1 MFQEGACI
9 LSGAESTFVY
19 CKVQGGWKTSCQCC
33 DVLHS
38 SSSATFRQDLLRP
51 SIVDFFSCIRS
62 MSNATMLSL
71 QPPFSAEEYSVRL
84 ASVQQSMVKEQLDIL
99 IITEPENIYYMTGYQ
114 TVGAPEVQALMVAK
128 DGNMYF
134 LTRKLEVTNAYRSNL
149 KDKVEVYADYE
160 SGIHKLCSVLLQ
172 NSPDAKVAGLEFK
185 SRRLTSE
192 QRHLLETTL
201 PYSFVDCS
209 NLIPRLRLIKSRAE
223 IAIMKRAAEICTSG
237 VKAGLA
243 SKVHMTESQIAGNVY
258 KAMCDQGGEYP
269 AYPPF
274 ICAGRNGC
282 IGHYT
287 GSGHTTLR
295 EGEVLFLEI
304 GGCFERYHAAMM
316 RTCFVG
322 TKLPSVL
329 AKVEAAILKAM
340 ETASALLKPGA
351 IAKDVDKAARQVLEE
366 VPGAMSLRSG
376 YSIGIGFYTDWGEA
390 EHFRMDPGSLQVL
403 EENMVLH
410 LIPWVQLPEFG
421 GVGISD
427 TVIVT
432 ASGAKSLFQECAPR
446 KIALIPP
453 SERRPFGPEESSR
466 VRRVLNLE
474 ATPLERI
481 RLVDGLG
488 DVFVKDESKRL
499 GLQAFKVVGGAY
511 AMLRFMCKR
520 LALPMIEDHE
530 ALAEIQSKYAERFGI
545 TTFVTATDGNH
556 GRGVAWA
563 AKRFGQKAVVLMPK
577 GSAPRRL
584 QHLLDL
590 GAQAEITDLNYDDTV
605 EQAFQLGRD
614 KGWVV
619 LQDTTAPG
627 YTEIPEWIM
636 QGYTAMVHESLEV
649 MQCGELPSFPSHVIL
664 QMGVGSMAAAVIG
677 HFAALARD
685 MPKFVVLEPNNA
697 ACGLASAKA
706 GKLTEVTGDLE
717 TMIAGLAC
725 GVPSSIA
732 WPILDEHADVFVS
745 LDDKL
750 AGNGMRLL
758 KEHSIEAGEC
768 GGAAAGFLEYVMKS
782 GCHKAEALRQILAL
796 GPSSTIL
803 VINTEGATDPENY
816 DLQLTLPHAK
826 PLEYPDLLS
835 FEIGKAFQVASEQ
848 NAKRARTGD
857 PSPSS
862 K

>member
-366 VPGAMSLRSG
+366 VPG
-376 YSIGIGFYTDWGEA
+376 
-390 EHFRMDPGSLQVL
+390 
-403 EENMVLH
+403 
-410 LIPWVQLPEFG
+410 
-421 GVGISD
+421 
-427 TVIVT
+427 
-432 ASGAKSLFQECAPR
+432 
-446 KIALIPP
+446 
-453 SERRPFGPEESSR
+453 
-466 VRRVLNLE
+466 
-474 ATPLERI
+474 
-481 RLVDGLG
+481 
-488 DVFVKDESKRL
+488 
-499 GLQAFKVVGGAY
+499 
-511 AMLRFMCKR
+511 
-520 LALPMIEDHE
+520 
-530 ALAEIQSKYAERFGI
+530 
-545 TTFVTATDGNH
+545 GN
-556 GRGVAWA
+556 
-563 AKRFGQKAVVLMPK
+563 
-577 GSAPRRL
+577 
-584 QHLLDL
+584 
-590 GAQAEITDLNYDDTV
+590 
-605 EQAFQLGRD
+605 
-614 KGWVV
+614 
-619 LQDTTAPG
+619 
-627 YTEIPEWIM
+627 
-636 QGYTAMVHESLEV
+636 
-649 MQCGELPSFPSHVIL
+649 
-664 QMGVGSMAAAVIG
+664 
-677 HFAALARD
+677 
-685 MPKFVVLEPNNA
+685 
-697 ACGLASAKA
+697 
-706 GKLTEVTGDLE
+706 
-717 TMIAGLAC
+717 
-725 GVPSSIA
+725 
-732 WPILDEHADVFVS
+732 
-745 LDDKL
+745 
-750 AGNGMRLL
+750 
-758 KEHSIEAGEC
+758 
-768 GGAAAGFLEYVMKS
+768 
-782 GCHKAEALRQILAL
+782 
-796 GPSSTIL
+796 
-803 VINTEGATDPENY
+803 
-816 DLQLTLPHAK
+816 
-826 PLEYPDLLS
+826 
-835 FEIGKAFQVASEQ
+835 VASFWLF
-848 NAKRARTGD
+848 NWHWILH
-857 PSPSS
+857 
-862 K
+862 